1 MAVKPLV
8 DLFHRDHLSGLDQ
21 LSSVL
26 SGIIALSGAAVAAWA
41 KWGGPDSWPAASDE
55 QLDRLANA
63 VDEVCTAAVADR
75 RLNRPHPLPLSW
87 TTVPPPEAEHWANV
101 RADGLDAPLDLA
113 RTVDVGHPDGLL
125 ELVTDP
131 RLHGRVV
138 ILGEPGAG
146 KTVLL
151 LRLTQQLLERRSPG
165 EPVPVFLSMSAWNP
179 EAEKLA
185 GLIAQQTRTRYGF
198 YSALSAAQIFP
209 ILDGLDEM
217 PPGRRAQALREI
229 NGTFRKLVLTS
240 RTAEYRDTLKE
251 LGRSFLHSA
260 AVVTVLPLDPGDV
273 RDYLVHDDA
282 PAQWSD
288 LNGSLSAP
296 LWVDLARTVYG
307 NTGLAPDDLI
317 GRPVDEVHGEL
328 LDRFVPAAYED
339 RWTVGV
345 GRCLRTVARTMRS
358 ADTHDLAWWDMV
370 RGVPE
375 RVRLTVGLVFGTLAL
390 LVTTAAARYAGLYGL
405 SAALLIVALRSPA
418 RVTASPFRWR
428 LARVLGLGTLYALA
442 LVAGQSLTTPIWIFG
457 IAGCVVFALRPP
469 SVSARGRV
477 LRRGQSS
484 IAIRLIRAVLIGIAV
499 ALPVGIAFAAIYR
512 EFSPDAPSFI
522 ATAMASCLIFGMA
535 LGLPVGILAELTN
548 YLQEGDADLTKTAH
562 PQAAYRTDRWRALLT
577 GPLLALLTWATVWS
591 TIHVSLYALF
601 VAPSKAA
608 ATSILGFTAA
618 LKVTQ
623 VGTVVTSLVVGLSY
637 GLITSAWG
645 WFQVARLYYHLTGE
659 WPWRIMAFLD
669 DAHKTRVLR
678 QVGAVYQFR
687 HVLLRDRLAASG
699 EGAGGVP
706 PDLGGGQPQAE
717 RLDDLVLAHAQDR
730 TPG

>member
-1 MAVKPLV
+1 MVVKPLV

-26 SGIIALSGAAVAAWA
+26 GGIIAVSGLAVAAWA
-41 KWGGPDSWPAASDE
+41 KWGGPDNRPVASGE

-63 VDEVCTAAVADR
+63 VYEVCAAAVADR

-101 RADGLDAPLDLA
+101 RADGSDDPLDLA
-113 RTVDVGHPDGLL
+113 GAVDAGRPDGLL
-125 ELVTDP
+125 ELVTNP
-131 RLHGRVV
+131 RLRGRVV

-151 LRLTQQLLERRSPG
+151 LRLTQQLLDRRRPG

-185 GLIAQQTRTRYGF
+185 GLIAQQSRTRYGF
-198 YSALSAAQIFP
+198 YGALSAAQILP

-217 PPGRRAQALREI
+217 PPGRRAQALKEI
-229 NGTFRKLVLTS
+229 NRAFQELVLTS
-240 RTAEYRDTLKE
+240 RPAEYGDALKE
-251 LGRSFLHSA
+251 LGRSFLDNA
-260 AVVTVLPLDPGDV
+260 AVVKVLPLDPEDV

-282 PAQWSD
+282 PARWSD
-288 LNGSLSAP
+288 VNDTLSAP

-307 NTGLAPDDLI
+307 YTTSAPDDLT
-317 GRPVDEVHGEL
+317 GRPVDEAHGEL
-328 LDRFVPAAYED
+328 LDRFVPAAYGD
-339 RWTVGV
+339 RWTDGV

-390 LVTTAAARYAGLYGL
+390 IVTTAAARYAGLDGL
-405 SAALLIVALRSPA
+405 DAALLIVALRSPA

-428 LARVLGLGTLYALA
+428 LARVLGLGTLSALA
-442 LVAGQSLTTPIWIFG
+442 PVAGQSLTMPIWIFG

-484 IAIRLIRAVLIGIAV
+484 IAVRLIRTVVIGIAV
-499 ALPVGIAFAAIYR
+499 ALPVSIAFAATYR
-512 EFSPDAPSFI
+512 EFSLDARSFI
-522 ATAMASCLIFGMA
+522 ATAVTSCLIFGMA

-548 YLQEGDADLTKTAH
+548 YLQEGDADLTTIAH
-562 PQAAYRTDRWRALLT
+562 PQAAYRTDRWRAVLT

-591 TIHVSLYALF
+591 TIHLGLYALA
-601 VAPSKAA
+601 VAPSEAV

-618 LKVTQ
+618 LEVTQ

-637 GLITSAWG
+637 GMITSAWG
-645 WFQVARLYYHLTGE
+645 WFQVARLHYYLTDK
-659 WPWRIMAFLD
+659 WPWQIMAFLN
-669 DAHKTRVLR
+669 DAHQTRVLR

-687 HVLLRDRLAASG
+687 HALLRDRLAASG
-699 EGAGGVP
+699 EGGGVP
-706 PDLGGGQPQAE
+706 RD
-717 RLDDLVLAHAQDR
+717 QDTSELR
-730 TPG
+730 VSEKFGV